1 MNDGKR
7 TLAAVLV
14 AGAVAGLAACSAEQT
29 AGQNAVSQ
37 GEGSFSFYS
46 PGGATEIFYEPQDR
60 QPVQDFSGDSLMEEG
75 TTVALSDFEDQVV
88 VLNSWGQWCAPCRS
102 EVDDL
107 EETQEAITPLGAT
120 VLGINVRDYN
130 RQIAQ
135 DFVKD
140 NGVTYPSLY
149 DPPFRTA
156 AALGG
161 VPASVVPTTIVLDRQ
176 HRPAAVFLRA
186 ITAGELIDV
195 VTRIAQ
201 E

>member
-1 MNDGKR
+1 MWDSR
-7 TLAAVLV
+7 RVAVV
-14 AGAVAGLAACSAEQT
+14 AVVVAAGLGAAACSAEQT
-29 AGQNAVSQ
+29 AGQDAVSQ

-46 PGGATEIFYEPQDR
+46 PGGATEIFYEEQER
-60 QPVQDFSGDSLMEEG
+60 QPIQEFSGESLMEEG
-75 TTVALSDFEDQVV
+75 ATVALSDFNDQVV
-88 VLNSWGQWCAPCRS
+88 VLNAWGQWCAPCRS

-107 EETQEAITPLGAT
+107 EETQEAIEPLGAT

-140 NGVTYPSLY
+140 NAVTYPSLY

>member
-1 MNDGKR
+1 MRDSR
-7 TLAAVLV
+7 RVAVAAVVV
-14 AGAVAGLAACSAEQT
+14 AAGLGAAACSAEQT
-29 AGQNAVSQ
+29 AGQDAVSQ

-46 PGGATEIFYEPQDR
+46 PGGATEIFYEEQER
-60 QPVQDFSGDSLMEEG
+60 QPIQEFSGESLMEEG
-75 TTVALSDFEDQVV
+75 ATVALSDFNDQVV
-88 VLNSWGQWCAPCRS
+88 VLNAWGQWCAPCRS

-107 EETQEAITPLGAT
+107 EETQEAIEPLGAT

-140 NGVTYPSLY
+140 NAVTYPSLY

>member
-1 MNDGKR
+1 MRDSR
-7 TLAAVLV
+7 RVAVAAVVV
-14 AGAVAGLAACSAEQT
+14 AAGLGVAACSAEQT
-29 AGQNAVSQ
+29 AGQDAVSQ

-46 PGGATEIFYEPQDR
+46 PGGATEIFYEEQER
-60 QPVQDFSGDSLMEEG
+60 QPIQEFSGESLMEEG
-75 TTVALSDFEDQVV
+75 ATVALSGFHDQVV
-88 VLNSWGQWCAPCRS
+88 VLNAWGQWCAPCRS

-107 EETQEAITPLGAT
+107 EETQEAIEPLGAT

-135 DFVKD
+135 DFVRD
-140 NGVTYPSLY
+140 NAVTYPSLY

-195 VTRIAQ
+195 VTRIEQ